1 VGSILGTAAF
11 VSPDGQ
17 RNAQAATQLTVTSC
31 AQPGQ
36 AVQLAAGQ
44 SFIVATSMQTPA
56 RGQWTASTKVPA
68 GNGYVDAANTLRVTF
83 DPNAPPALV
92 EKLADSIAPACT
104 DCDFVP
110 ETLHV
115 GVDVT
120 PGATD
125 CINPRSN
132 GVVAVA
138 ILGSSTFKVSDVRL
152 DETLTLG
159 ASGLRVRGGK
169 PKCSVTQV
177 NGDAYPDLVCN
188 FENSAVN
195 WQPGQT
201 SVALAGKLHNGLP
214 IAGSDSVCV
223 K

>member
-1 VGSILGTAAF
+1 M
-11 VSPDGQ
+11 
-17 RNAQAATQLTVTSC
+17 TSC

-56 RGQWTASTKVPA
+56 RGQWTASTRVPS

-83 DPNAPPALV
+83 DPTASPALV

-104 DCDFVP
+104 GCDFVP

-115 GVDVT
+115 AVDVK

-125 CINPRSN
+125 CINSGSN
-132 GVVAVA
+132 GVIPVA

-159 ASGLRVRGGK
+159 ASGVRVRGGTA
-169 PKCSVTQV
+169 KCSVTQV
-177 NGDAYPDLVCN
+177 NGDAYPDLLCH
-188 FENSAVN
+188 FENAAVN

-201 SVALAGKLHNGLP
+201 SVTLAGKLHNGLP
-214 IAGSDSVCV
+214 LTGSDSVCV